1 MVHLELRLLLIENA
15 VLTLGVL
22 KNEEKNGKLFLQV
35 EFALHS
41 NKGIHHVKASS
52 KREVDFDVHMS
63 DLCMVLDSIFLDQ
76 LPAQVV
82 SGSLQEFIELLQA
95 RNEIRIVKGAF
106 F

>member
-1 MVHLELRLLLIENA
+1 MVHLEFCLALIENV

-41 NKGIHHVKASS
+41 NKGIHHVKGSS
-52 KREVDFDVHMS
+52 LREVDFDVHMS

-82 SGSLQEFIELLQA
+82 IGSLQEFIELFQA